1 MNRDGK
7 GYLRYTIGYSFSFI
21 YAERKYFSFTCNI
34 HKTTVV
40 FQTVNNLRQVETQY
54 QNIHQDL
61 VERCR
66 KGDTK
71 AQFEL
76 YKIYYKPMYNIC
88 LRMVGA
94 QVEAE
99 DVMQEA
105 FLNAF
110 TKIDTYLGV
119 VSFGAWLKKIV
130 INRSLDHLKKRKV
143 KFEELNEKIPDEEPV
158 SIEISEIQME
168 KLKNAIQ
175 QLPDGYRVVL
185 SLYLLEGYDHE
196 EIAQILGITNVSSRS
211 QYMRA
216 KLKLREM
223 LHREELFEYN

>member
-1 MNRDGK
+1 M
-7 GYLRYTIGYSFSFI
+7 
-21 YAERKYFSFTCNI
+21 
-34 HKTTVV
+34 
-40 FQTVNNLRQVETQY
+40 ETQY

-88 LRMVGA
+88 LRMVGS

-110 TKIDTYLGV
+110 TKIDTYQGV

-185 SLYLLEGYDHE
+185 SL
-196 EIAQILGITNVSSRS
+196 
-211 QYMRA
+211 
-216 KLKLREM
+216 
-223 LHREELFEYN
+223 

>member
-1 MNRDGK
+1 
-7 GYLRYTIGYSFSFI
+7 
-21 YAERKYFSFTCNI
+21 
-34 HKTTVV
+34 
-40 FQTVNNLRQVETQY
+40 
-54 QNIHQDL
+54 
-61 VERCR
+61 
-66 KGDTK
+66 
-71 AQFEL
+71 
-76 YKIYYKPMYNIC
+76 MYNVC
-88 LRMVGA
+88 LRMVGS
-94 QVEAE
+94 QVDAE

-110 TKIDTYLGV
+110 TKIDTYQGV

-130 INRSLDHLKKRKV
+130 INRSLDYLKKRKV

-158 SIEISEIQME
+158 SIDISEIQME

-185 SLYLLEGYDHE
+185 SLYLLEGFDHE
-196 EIAQILGITNVSSRS
+196 EIAQILGISNVSSRS

-223 LHREELFEYN
+223 LHKEELFEYN